1 MNVLI
6 VGAGMYVCGG
16 NTEGNGT
23 VLPTIIQMQKEGKVN
38 EIHIAATKKN
48 TVDICKFKRDKLDS
62 LLDFSSNISFYPKN
76 EKMDKIAFL
85 KALQIIEKPVCAIIV
100 VPDHMHYS
108 ITDQIMDLGVH
119 CMVVK
124 PFTQTTDEA
133 LKLISKA
140 EKSNVWNGVEFH
152 KRFDKANQLLKKII
166 KEKKIGDILY
176 FLVEYSQR
184 RVVPMEHFSDWAL
197 KTNVFQ
203 YLGVHY
209 ADILY
214 YLTEAL
220 PKRVSATGQMQYL
233 SGQGLNTYDSIQA
246 SIEWQYDDGNTFQ
259 SIISTNW
266 IDTNNS
272 TALSDQKI
280 KVIGTEGRC
289 ESDQK
294 DRGIKLITKSSAEDV
309 NPYFSTLYL
318 NRKGKYR
325 IDGYGPDSI
334 RQFIADTEKHSIGE
348 QVETVAA
355 SFSDS
360 LASVAITE
368 SVNKSLRN
376 DSEWVQIDRTI
387 F

>member
-1 MNVLI
+1 
-6 VGAGMYVCGG
+6 
-16 NTEGNGT
+16 
-23 VLPTIIQMQKEGKVN
+23 
-38 EIHIAATKKN
+38 
-48 TVDICKFKRDKLDS
+48 
-62 LLDFSSNISFYPKN
+62 
-76 EKMDKIAFL
+76 
-85 KALQIIEKPVCAIIV
+85 
-100 VPDHMHYS
+100 
-108 ITDQIMDLGVH
+108 
-119 CMVVK
+119 
-124 PFTQTTDEA
+124 
-133 LKLISKA
+133 
-140 EKSNVWNGVEFH
+140 
-152 KRFDKANQLLKKII
+152 
-166 KEKKIGDILY
+166 
-176 FLVEYSQR
+176 
-184 RVVPMEHFSDWAL
+184 MEHFSDWAL

-233 SGQGLNTYDSIQA
+233 SGQGLKTYDSIQA

-294 DRGIKLITKSSAEDV
+294 DRGIKLVTKSSVEDL